1 MRIFVAL
8 LLFWVAGCDT
18 EHVLIHSAEEQRVVL
33 FLAVAKDGQIFMS
46 NSDSKVTSDELPQIV
61 RDLLDSSTE
70 YSFVIQ
76 ADSGMDSQAEAIRE
90 ILYAAGVDRGHVAI
104 SKRLEP

>member
-1 MRIFVAL
+1 MRIFVIFFVFL
-8 LLFWVAGCDT
+8 VAGCEK
-18 EHVLIHSAEEQRVVL
+18 EHILVHSAEEQRVVL

-46 NSDSKVTSDELPQIV
+46 NSNSKVTSDELPQII

-90 ILYAAGVDRGHVAI
+90 ILYTAGVDRGHVAI